1 MKKENQIVPVNSN
14 LSVKKVKRLIALT
27 DKLLRTSD
35 RRDLVLLNTGFYNEQ
50 NVIEE
55 SIINFISTHFWF
67 FITDIKQ
74 FALEKNLES
83 KVFKTSLHEEILTE
97 SKKPIEFPYAEHRC
111 RGGGGYGYGIE
122 SWSKMS
128 KSEQEE
134 YHNLTSLIDEEL
146 RRTILSNLTP
156 RIVGN
161 ICYKLANTSVG
172 NILGIKIITAGNNV
186 YKK

>member
-1 MKKENQIVPVNSN
+1 LKKENKIVPVNSN
-14 LSVKKVKRLIALT
+14 LSVKKVKRLITLT

-35 RRDLVLLNTGFYNEQ
+35 RKDLVLFNTGFHNEQ
-50 NVIEE
+50 NVIEA
-55 SIINFISTHFWF
+55 SIINFISTHFWY
-67 FITDIKQ
+67 FIADIKQ
-74 FALEKNLES
+74 ITLENNLES
-83 KVFKTSLHEEILTE
+83 KVFNTSLYERVITE
-97 SKKPIEFPYAEHRC
+97 NRKPIEFPYVEHRL

-122 SWSKMS
+122 GWGKMS
-128 KSEQEE
+128 KSEKEK

-172 NILGIKIITAGNNV
+172 KILGIKIKTAGNNV
-186 YKK
+186 YSA